1 MIFLRRDTMKAIVL
15 CGGKGTR
22 LRPYTYTIP
31 KPMLPLGKKPILQYV
46 LSSLKRAG
54 VTDAYLTVGYLH
66 EQIEDYFKDGGKLG
80 MKLHYSIEKSE
91 MGTAGSILP
100 LEKKMDAAFIVM
112 MGDHLSNLNIAE
124 VIAAHKKS
132 GNIATIAL
140 NKKGVPLEYGVADL
154 DASGNIERFR
164 EKPIVENYVNTGVYV
179 FEPEIFKFIKPGEDF
194 ANHVFPRLLE
204 SGKKIGGFAFTDYW
218 LDIGRTTDYE
228 SINQYISVIDLA
240 LGMK

>member
-1 MIFLRRDTMKAIVL
+1 MKAIVL

-46 LSSLKRAG
+46 LSSLTRAG

-66 EQIEDYFKDGGKLG
+66 EQIEEYFGSGNGKNGVSLR
-80 MKLHYSIEKSE
+80 LHYSVEKSE

-100 LEKKMDAAFIVM
+100 LEKKMNGTFVVM
-112 MGDHLSNLNIAE
+112 MGDHLSNLDIAAVIAE
-124 VIAAHKKS
+124 HKKS

-154 DASGNIERFR
+154 AAGGHVVRFR
-164 EKPIVENYVNTGVYV
+164 EKPIVENHVNTGVYV
-179 FEPEIFKFIKPGEDF
+179 FEPEIFKYILPGEDF
-194 ANHVFPRLLE
+194 ANNVFPRLLQE
-204 SGKKIGGFAFTDYW
+204 GKKIGGYVFTDYW

-240 LGMK
+240 LGMNK

>member
-1 MIFLRRDTMKAIVL
+1 MKAIVL

-54 VTDAYLTVGYLH
+54 VSEAYLTVGYLY
-66 EQIEDYFKDGGKLG
+66 EQIEGYFKDGKQLG
-80 MKLHYSIEKSE
+80 MKLYYSVEKSE

-100 LEKKMDAAFIVM
+100 LEKKMGAPFIVM
-112 MGDHLSNLNIAE
+112 MGDHLSNLDIAA
-124 VIAAHKKS
+124 VIAAHKRS

-179 FEPEIFKFIKPGEDF
+179 FEPEIFKYIKEGEDF

-204 SGKKIGGFAFTDYW
+204 SGKKIGGFVFTDYW